1 MKNYIKADLIR
12 IATHIPRLF
21 LLAAMNAVFILIV
34 QNFSKYDTFNSVTYL
49 SMLGQYCNFLPICI
63 GVIELVAVYST
74 DFKAKTMQFA
84 IGIGVKKEQVILTK
98 LLEMIVMVLFD
109 LAIIIAVVFI
119 CGAIFGVSFTS
130 WQLLEVFSRFLMIW
144 LKVSLFMS
152 ISMIAIFFTQGT
164 GLAMILYLI
173 MASGFSDEIISS
185 LVSSSFLSPLRIN
198 LILPSSL
205 LDTLMTRM
213 ILGNFSIGRFIGILI
228 YIVLGYIV
236 TVLIFRKR
244 ELEF

>member
-12 IATHIPRLF
+12 IATHIPRIF
-21 LLAAMNAVFILIV
+21 LLAAINVIFVLVVRDSA
-34 QNFSKYDTFNSVTYL
+34 KYDSFNSVTYL
-49 SMLGQYCNFLPICI
+49 SFIGTYCRFLPVIL

-84 IGIGVKKEQVILTK
+84 IGIGVKREQVIISK
-98 LLEMIVMVLFD
+98 LIEMMAILLLD
-109 LAIIIAVVFI
+109 LAIIIAVILV
-119 CGAIFGVSFTS
+119 CGAVFGVGFTS
-130 WQLLEVFSRFLMIW
+130 WQYMEVFSRFFSIW
-144 LKVSLFMS
+144 LKISLFMS
-152 ISMIAIFFTQGT
+152 ITMIAIFFMQGT

-173 MASGFSDEIISS
+173 MAGGFSDEI
-185 LVSSSFLSPLRIN
+185 VSMLLSMSFLSPLRLN
-198 LILPSSL
+198 LILPTSL
-205 LDTLMTRM
+205 VDSFLTRM

-228 YIVLGYIV
+228 YIVLGYIA